1 MRPKATT
8 CQAKHDTRLA
18 DGREVL
24 FPAAMSLAVRC
35 PIAADFHRNS
45 TAPGAFNRWRA
56 LVRFLHA
63 CSPSLATTEA
73 APVPSTN
80 DYLLV
85 NEAADLLGV
94 SPNTIRNWGRDGKI
108 AEYRHPV
115 NNYRLF
121 SRSELERIRKKLNSP
136 SRRRPKPR

>member
-1 MRPKATT
+1 
-8 CQAKHDTRLA
+8 
-18 DGREVL
+18 
-24 FPAAMSLAVRC
+24 
-35 PIAADFHRNS
+35 
-45 TAPGAFNRWRA
+45 
-56 LVRFLHA
+56 
-63 CSPSLATTEA
+63 
-73 APVPSTN
+73 VPSTN
-80 DYLLV
+80 EYLLV
-85 NEAADLLGV
+85 TEAADLLGV